1 MANYK
6 WKDSYSYSNS
16 NLKFQM
22 SRTVKQLIIL
32 NICVF
37 GITNIFKSIP
47 WFSVFGFVPSLFLS
61 KFMVWQA
68 FTYMFLHAGLLHLVL
83 NMLMLWF
90 FGPEI
95 EAAWGRKNFLF
106 YYFFTGFGAAIFSF
120 IVSFNSS
127 IPIVGAS
134 GALFG
139 ILVAYAM
146 MFPENIIIVLIFP
159 MKCKHAV
166 VILTVINLLA
176 AVSSVNN
183 GIAYVAHLGGALF
196 GYMYLKNE
204 KIKRHLLGFKFKKIN
219 TKWIDKNIR
228 RRELK
233 EKDLNIKVDDVL
245 DKISKHGMKS
255 LTMNERD
262 ILNRK
267 SKGNI

>member
-1 MANYK
+1 
-6 WKDSYSYSNS
+6 
-16 NLKFQM
+16 
-22 SRTVKQLIIL
+22 
-32 NICVF
+32 
-37 GITNIFKSIP
+37 
-47 WFSVFGFVPSLFLS
+47 
-61 KFMVWQA
+61 
-68 FTYMFLHAGLLHLVL
+68 
-83 NMLMLWF
+83 
-90 FGPEI
+90 
-95 EAAWGRKNFLF
+95 
-106 YYFFTGFGAAIFSF
+106 
-120 IVSFNSS
+120 
-127 IPIVGAS
+127 PIVGAS